1 MPTRKK
7 ATQSSKKSAKKRTKS
22 GTGSAATIQSGA
34 VPPYGDPIR
43 AAIARGDTREMK
55 DLAASTRKWLADVES
70 ALEQLESAAKKP

>member
-7 ATQSSKKSAKKRTKS
+7 ATQSSKKSTPKKSSKA
-22 GTGSAATIQSGA
+22 GFLKIESGA

-55 DLAASTRKWLADVES
+55 NLAASTRKWLTEVES
-70 ALEQLESAAKKP
+70 ALEQLESATKKS

>member
-7 ATQSSKKSAKKRTKS
+7 ATQSSKKSTQKKSSKA
-22 GTGSAATIQSGA
+22 GFLKIESGA

-55 DLAASTRKWLADVES
+55 NLAASTRKWLTEVES
-70 ALEQLESAAKKP
+70 ALEQLESAAKKS